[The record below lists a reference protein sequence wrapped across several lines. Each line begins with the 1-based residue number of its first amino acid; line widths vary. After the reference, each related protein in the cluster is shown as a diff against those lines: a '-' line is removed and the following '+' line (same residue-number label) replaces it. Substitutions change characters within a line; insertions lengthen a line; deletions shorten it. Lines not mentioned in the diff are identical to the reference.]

1 MRSIYNIMKI
11 IRYTLNHKS
20 KWDTF
25 VNASK
30 NGTFLHLRN
39 YMDYHS
45 NRFDDFSLLC
55 VDSNENIIALLPA
68 NKVGNNL
75 YSHQGLT
82 YGGWITSTKGIT
94 ATSMIEL
101 WNIMWDFLSEYG
113 INRLIYKAIPHIY
126 HRYPSEEDQYAIFRN
141 GGKIQST
148 LISTTIPLYE
158 SRLQFNE
165 NARRSIKHAT
175 SKGVTVS
182 ESTDFGAFWLILSQM
197 LKERHNTSPVH
208 TLDEIVLLHSRFPE
222 NIKLYVA
229 TQNDEIIGGTVMFF
243 THTVA
248 HAQYIAA
255 SLKGRELKVLPLV
268 FDHIINHDCDNIRYF
283 DFGPSNEDGGMYL
296 NEGLITQKCGMG
308 GRGIVYNTFE
318 IRK

>member
-1 MRSIYNIMKI
+1 MKI
-11 IRYTLNHKS
+11 IKYIPNYKERWNE
-20 KWDTF
+20 F
-25 VNASK
+25 VNESK
-30 NGTFLHLRN
+30 NGTFLFLRD

-45 NRFDDFSLLC
+45 DRFDDFSLMYI
-55 VDSNENIIALLPA
+55 DSNENIIALLPA
-68 NKVGNNL
+68 NKVGNSL

-101 WNIMWDFLSEYG
+101 WNIMWIFLAEYG

-148 LISTTIPLYE
+148 LISTTIPLNE

-175 SKGVTVS
+175 TNGVMVS
-182 ESTDFGAFWLILSQM
+182 ESSDFEAFWLILSQM
-197 LKERHNTSPVH
+197 LKERHNTTPVH
-208 TLDEIVLLHSRFPE
+208 SLEEIILLRSRFPK

-229 TQNDEIIGGTVMFF
+229 NLNDEIIGGTVIFF

-255 SLKGRELKVLPLV
+255 SPKGRELKVLPLV
-268 FDHIINHDCDNIRYF
+268 FDHIINNYCDNIKYF
-283 DFGPSNEDGGMYL
+283 DFGTSNEDGGMYL
-296 NEGLITQKCGMG
+296 NDGLITQKCGMG
-308 GRGIVYNTFE
+308 GRGIIYNTFE
-318 IRK
+318 LRK

>member
-1 MRSIYNIMKI
+1 
-11 IRYTLNHKS
+11 
-20 KWDTF
+20 
-25 VNASK
+25 
-30 NGTFLHLRN
+30 
-39 YMDYHS
+39 
-45 NRFDDFSLLC
+45 
-55 VDSNENIIALLPA
+55 
-68 NKVGNNL
+68 
-75 YSHQGLT
+75 
-82 YGGWITSTKGIT
+82 
-94 ATSMIEL
+94 
-101 WNIMWDFLSEYG
+101 
-113 INRLIYKAIPHIY
+113 
-126 HRYPSEEDQYAIFRN
+126 
-141 GGKIQST
+141 
-148 LISTTIPLYE
+148 
-158 SRLQFNE
+158 
-165 NARRSIKHAT
+165 
-175 SKGVTVS
+175 
-182 ESTDFGAFWLILSQM
+182 M

-283 DFGPSNEDGGMYL
+283 DFGTSNEDGGMYL